1 MSIYISNN
9 QFHLQTKNTSYIFQ
23 VYDNTY
29 LAHLYWG
36 EKLDKSI
43 DLTHFHNEF
52 IYSRA
57 NAVHVPIKPDNSM
70 FLSDLQCEFSVFG
83 GGDYRTPTVHVR
95 HQNSSTVTE
104 FVYDGYKLIPG
115 KPKLEGLP
123 ASYSENDAESVEI
136 YLKDKLTGF
145 KAVLLYS
152 VFENYNCIT
161 RSIRYVNDG
170 ETTMHLLSAQ
180 SATVDLYG
188 TDYSYLNLYGDWLRE
203 RNMEWIK
210 PGHAKSV
217 IETRRGMSSHM
228 SNPFLALKRGA
239 ADENIGEFF
248 GFSLVYSGNFNMTV
262 EGNSCGGTRINAGIN
277 DFNFDWTLKP
287 FESFQTPEV
296 IMAYSNCGLNGLS
309 NIYHKMIR
317 ERLCKGRYRDKP
329 RPMVINNWEGTGPDF
344 TEEKLIDIAKNG
356 AEMGLEYFVLDD
368 GWFGNRNKGG
378 SLGDWYVNK
387 DLLCNGLQGV
397 ASRVNQLGMK
407 FGVWMEP
414 EMISP
419 DSDLYRAHPDWCIH
433 SEGRKR
439 TLNREQLVLDLARS
453 DVKEYVINA
462 ITDVLNSANI
472 SYMKWDC
479 NRNIGETANQMQS
492 HKYVLALY
500 EILETI
506 TTKFPDVLFE
516 SCSGGGGRFDPGML
530 YYMPQTWTS
539 DNTEPISRLSIQHGT
554 SVVYP
559 PITMTAHIG
568 KLKVGADEE
577 NDIVRTSGMVA
588 MAANFG
594 LEMDLSL
601 LSSVEKEQIKGY
613 IELYKSIRNTV
624 QFGSFYRLESPF
636 EGDRVSWQ
644 FADDNK
650 ALLFVYQTKKQA
662 NGEERR
668 VFLKDLQPDAVY
680 TCRGAS
686 YTGQELMKVGIKI
699 PLNRYEYFSD
709 CYVFEKQ

>member
-397 ASRVNQLGMK
+397 ASRVNRLGMK

>member
-262 EGNSCGGTRINAGIN
+262 EGNSCGGTRINTGIN
-277 DFNFDWTLKP
+277 YFNFDWTLKP

-397 ASRVNQLGMK
+397 ASRVNRLGMK

>member
-397 ASRVNQLGMK
+397 ASRVNRLGMK

-680 TCRGAS
+680 TCRGAL

>member
-397 ASRVNQLGMK
+397 ASRVNRLGMT

>member
-1 MSIYISNN
+1 
-9 QFHLQTKNTSYIFQ
+9 
-23 VYDNTY
+23 
-29 LAHLYWG
+29 
-36 EKLDKSI
+36 
-43 DLTHFHNEF
+43 
-52 IYSRA
+52 
-57 NAVHVPIKPDNSM
+57 
-70 FLSDLQCEFSVFG
+70 
-83 GGDYRTPTVHVR
+83 
-95 HQNSSTVTE
+95 
-104 FVYDGYKLIPG
+104 
-115 KPKLEGLP
+115 
-123 ASYSENDAESVEI
+123 
-136 YLKDKLTGF
+136 
-145 KAVLLYS
+145 
-152 VFENYNCIT
+152 
-161 RSIRYVNDG
+161 
-170 ETTMHLLSAQ
+170 
-180 SATVDLYG
+180 
-188 TDYSYLNLYGDWLRE
+188 
-203 RNMEWIK
+203 
-210 PGHAKSV
+210 
-217 IETRRGMSSHM
+217 
-228 SNPFLALKRGA
+228 
-239 ADENIGEFF
+239 
-248 GFSLVYSGNFNMTV
+248 
-262 EGNSCGGTRINAGIN
+262 
-277 DFNFDWTLKP
+277 
-287 FESFQTPEV
+287 
-296 IMAYSNCGLNGLS
+296 
-309 NIYHKMIR
+309 
-317 ERLCKGRYRDKP
+317 
-329 RPMVINNWEGTGPDF
+329 MVINNWEGTGPDF

-387 DLLCNGLQGV
+387 DLLCKGV
-397 ASRVNQLGMK
+397 ASRVNRLGMK